1 MNSNISSTPKSR
13 IAWTTISPI
22 FGWKTVNEYVQR
34 ELGDDEQ
41 DGKKIRRA
49 EERAENLLKPR
60 PVKGLRSLVSL

>member
-13 IAWTTISPI
+13 IAWTTTSPI
-22 FGWKTVNEYVQR
+22 FGWKTVNEYVQL

-49 EERAENLLKPR
+49 EERAEP
-60 PVKGLRSLVSL
+60 SLGQ